1 MEIRL
6 RYIGRGDA
14 LIHVPAR
21 DLTDE
26 DFAERA
32 ELWKELGIDEARLL
46 ASGLYEKP
54 KTEQPKKIKTAKEG
68 E

>member
-1 MEIRL
+1 MTTIL
-6 RYIGRGDA
+6 TYIGRGDA
-14 LIHVPAR
+14 LIGVPAR
-21 DLTDE
+21 DLTEE

-32 ELWKELGIDEARLL
+32 ESWSALGLTEAVIL

-54 KTEQPKKIKTAKEG
+54 KTEQPKKVKTAKDG